1 MWHVRKWEH
10 LKQSLGGSGSP
21 VQPCLRNLRAFP
33 AQLQCWHK
41 PLIRELGLRQNPTF
55 KCRDKDL
62 PLWFWGLTLVL
73 CVNAQRP
80 GIPFSN
86 SHTLG
91 CERQAAPLSRVLP
104 LSSLPR
110 GLTPPAVCYGRT
122 LESRLERQLAVS
134 PVKAELW
141 FSGFYPQSFQS
152 APLLFHQLRTNCG
165 NCICW
170 DFLSSGKPGMSSL
183 LKLSPSIGVI

>member
-10 LKQSLGGSGSP
+10 LKQSLGGSGGP
-21 VQPCLRNLRAFP
+21 AQPGLRNLRAFP
-33 AQLQCWHK
+33 AQLQCWHR

-80 GIPFSN
+80 GFPFSN

-110 GLTPPAVCYGRT
+110 GLTPSC
-122 LESRLERQLAVS
+122 LLWQNSRIAAGKAVS
-134 PVKAELW
+134 SLPVKAELW

-183 LKLSPSIGVI
+183 LRLSPSTVLE